1 MKMTIKLIYTYVY
14 VYLCTRVGKNV
25 KVHPLKQGIK
35 NRMRKNTQYAYSI
48 RRVKVTDKTSHARK
62 VDAYIL

>member
-25 KVHPLKQGIK
+25 KVHPLK
-35 NRMRKNTQYAYSI
+35 
-48 RRVKVTDKTSHARK
+48 
-62 VDAYIL
+62 